1 MGKSRL
7 FGTWVLAILSPLR
20 SRSCGLGHSC
30 AGGAWQ
36 WLAVVRRPAAPE
48 HRLEIN
54 LAILSFVR
62 KYSGVGIGGPAMD
75 TRRSYYLQSNQ
86 DDFSDA
92 EPCQFDTSDVPY
104 VTPANDNAPTKVRLS
119 ARCGA
124 LLRRLIALHRLSRP
138 VT

>member
-1 MGKSRL
+1 
-7 FGTWVLAILSPLR
+7 
-20 SRSCGLGHSC
+20 
-30 AGGAWQ
+30 
-36 WLAVVRRPAAPE
+36 
-48 HRLEIN
+48 
-54 LAILSFVR
+54 
-62 KYSGVGIGGPAMD
+62 MD